1 MVNNL
6 VGGIIPPQEPIE
18 AQTDA
23 HVLKTRLEWG
33 EPAFTILDV
42 RDRTTYN
49 EGHIMGAMPMP
60 ADELVE
66 RAAASLDK
74 SRDIYVYG
82 ANEQDSAQA
91 AQQLRSNGF
100 EHVSQLK
107 GGLAAW
113 KEIGGPT
120 EGIVESTTPP
130 GADEYNVVDR
140 LKTHQELQQ
149 KGGTSATEAVKQGV
163 SNLKEGIKEGASNLK
178 ENIQEGASNLKENV
192 QEGASNLKE
201 NVQEGASNLKENV
214 QEGASNLKENV
225 QEGASNVK
233 ENVQEGASNVKEG
246 ISESKTPRDT
256 E

>member
-6 VGGIIPPQEPIE
+6 VGGIIPPQPPIE
-18 AQTDA
+18 AQTEA
-23 HVLKTRLEWG
+23 HTLKTRLEWG

-42 RDRTTYN
+42 RDRMTFN

-66 RAAASLDK
+66 RAVPSLDK

-82 ANEQDSAQA
+82 ANEEETAQA
-91 AQQLRSNGF
+91 VQQLRSNGF

-113 KEIGGPT
+113 KAIGGPT
-120 EGIVESTTPP
+120 EGIVESQTPA
-130 GADEYNVVDR
+130 GADDYNVVDR
-140 LKTHQELQQ
+140 LKNHQENLQ

-178 ENIQEGASNLKENV
+178 EN
-192 QEGASNLKE
+192 
-201 NVQEGASNLKENV
+201 
-214 QEGASNLKENV
+214 
-225 QEGASNVK
+225 
-233 ENVQEGASNVKEG
+233 VQEGASNVKEG